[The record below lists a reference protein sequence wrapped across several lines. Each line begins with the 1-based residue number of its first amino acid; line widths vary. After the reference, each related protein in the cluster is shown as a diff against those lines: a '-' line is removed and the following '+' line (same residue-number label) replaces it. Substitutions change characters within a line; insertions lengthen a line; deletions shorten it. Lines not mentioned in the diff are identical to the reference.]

1 MQRNQWTNL
10 VLTVLEKYQALDIS
24 GTSGKTKKPAIAMG
38 SDMTPSMMKS
48 LHGVSMFLPYTEMF
62 LTIATLSSRPY
73 HQDDRQLPLS
83 NLRTSFQ
90 WHCSCGKCN
99 SFWRAHPFD
108 TRTQLRTAFPGKKH
122 FLLNRQ
128 GTERHIFGWQYYS
141 ERDTL

>member
-1 MQRNQWTNL
+1 MDQPGTYSLGKVPSPRYFWYIRQDKEARDRNGQRYDSIND
-10 VLTVLEKYQALDIS
+10 EK
-24 GTSGKTKKPAIAMG
+24 P
-38 SDMTPSMMKS
+38 P
-48 LHGVSMFLPYTEMF
+48 GVSMFLQYTERF
-62 LTIATLSSRPY
+62 LTIATLSSPPY